1 MIIND
6 NQLKGNWGEQ
16 YIASKLSSLGCL
28 VRHVPQGHDTGVDL
42 YCEKVEND
50 IPYLHFWCQ
59 IKTSNKWK
67 GNRNTISFRPNKNHV
82 NYWLNQPVPVILFI
96 VPDLRQQNDY
106 VPFYIFS
113 EFHDHYRQSLFKIIN
128 NEKLRDFLNTYL
140 SYESFLWDLKNGKV
154 SYIKGV
160 KPQYKKLIPKG
171 LALNYERDLQLSL
184 LCTLHILADDF
195 LFDEKTRIDFIEKMI
210 KRLVGDVLK
219 NKAPELKILERNL
232 DPLNKIT
239 KNGFVRLT
247 HQEVI
252 EKLNQKFD
260 AKLTLLDD
268 IGAPEESML
277 SKLYDLPVFVKDWPA
292 EIKAFYMPH
301 FSDGELERVKAVDLI
316 CSEGYGE
323 IVGGAEREWQ
333 YEKLI
338 EVMKKR
344 GYKLEDYQWYLDLRK
359 YGSVP
364 HAGFGIGL
372 ERVVSWICG
381 LSHIREAIPF
391 PRLIN
396 RLRP

>member
-195 LFDEKTRIDFIEKMI
+195 LFDEKTRIDFIEKMNLTQDEI
-210 KRLVGDVLK
+210 NRIHESKKYIRLLEELVYLLK
-219 NKAPELKILERNL
+219 DRHYHYYETIGKYYELEGKINKAK
-232 DPLNKIT
+232 KYYS
-239 KNGFVRLT
+239 
-247 HQEVI
+247 HS
-252 EKLNQKFD
+252 
-260 AKLTLLDD
+260 LTLLKSD
-268 IGAPEESML
+268 PHKEWES
-277 SKLYDLPVFVKDWPA
+277 
-292 EIKAFYMPH
+292 EI
-301 FSDGELERVKAVDLI
+301 ERINYHLI
-316 CSEGYGE
+316 
-323 IVGGAEREWQ
+323 R
-333 YEKLI
+333 L
-338 EVMKKR
+338 KK
-344 GYKLEDYQWYLDLRK
+344 
-359 YGSVP
+359 
-364 HAGFGIGL
+364 
-372 ERVVSWICG
+372 
-381 LSHIREAIPF
+381 
-391 PRLIN
+391 N
-396 RLRP
+396 